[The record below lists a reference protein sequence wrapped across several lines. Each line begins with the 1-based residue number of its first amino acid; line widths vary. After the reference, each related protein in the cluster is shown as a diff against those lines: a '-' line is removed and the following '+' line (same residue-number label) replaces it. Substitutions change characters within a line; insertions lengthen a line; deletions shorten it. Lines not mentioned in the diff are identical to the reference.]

1 MLQKLFLA
9 VVMVCAFAAS
19 ACADDFDLGLRFS
32 HMVDTNVE
40 GNGYEVAFRYF
51 PPLPVKVLSLGAS
64 VGENRM
70 EYDKGTYT
78 KKVETFPLGVFANLH
93 LPSLFIKPYAGFGA
107 LIYNSHDIR
116 SPNPSDT
123 DSERNSTT
131 TWQCGADISLPVP
144 KASLN
149 IELRRLVDD
158 HATMAFGGFWL
169 KF

>member
-1 MLQKLFLA
+1 MKCFMLL
-9 VVMVCAFAAS
+9 VVVLVLTTTVSAFA
-19 ACADDFDLGLRFS
+19 DDLDVGLRFS

-40 GNGYEVAFRYF
+40 GNGYEVALRYF

-70 EYDKGTYT
+70 EYDKGSYT

-93 LPSLFIKPYAGFGA
+93 LPSLIFKPYAGFGA
-107 LIYNSHDIR
+107 LIYNSHDIK

-131 TWQCGADISLPVP
+131 TWQCGVDISLPVP

-149 IELRRLVDD
+149 IEIRRLVDD